1 MIRSSHLLWV
11 VGHVW
16 QHGGHVE
23 HDLIAL
29 VGGVQGVGA
38 SGISWEGRVEI
49 FIYFFLLKDR

>member
-11 VGHVW
+11 VGHVR

-29 VGGVQGVGA
+29 VGGVEGVGA
-38 SGISWEGRVEI
+38 CGISWEGRVEI
-49 FIYFFLLKDR
+49 FFLIKDR